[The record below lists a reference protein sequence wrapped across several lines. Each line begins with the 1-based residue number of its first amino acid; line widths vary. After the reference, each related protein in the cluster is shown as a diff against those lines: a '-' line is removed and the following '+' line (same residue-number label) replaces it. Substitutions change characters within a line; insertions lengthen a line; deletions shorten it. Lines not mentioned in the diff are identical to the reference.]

1 MTEQTFTPRPSQQKI
16 IETLLNAGGPVRLGV
31 SAVPGSGKTHI
42 LSFLA
47 SELVQ
52 RVEDEQEVLIVTLVN
67 AAVDNFRRRVDGF
80 VRQKGL
86 LPGFNYR
93 VCTLHSLAH
102 EIVQQ
107 RPSLVGLSQ
116 DFDIVDDRTAQL
128 ILREVVDSWLAAN
141 SDVITDYLLSN
152 VNLPP
157 LMRHALPELV
167 LSIAQNFIKRAKDL
181 RLTPFQVEDAY
192 RQKSASLPL
201 AQLGLDIYR
210 DYQNRLA
217 RTGVDFDDLIRLAYQ
232 AIELDPDF
240 LARLQRKWPYIL
252 EDEAQD
258 SSLLQQQIL
267 DTLAGAAG
275 TWVRVGDPNQA
286 IYETFT
292 TANPKYLR
300 EFLRRDEVIDLPM
313 PESGRSSASII
324 RLANFLI
331 DWTMDDHPL
340 PQIQDALGLPH
351 ITPTP
356 PDDPQPNP
364 PDQPDQLYFRA
375 EKYQPQQEIQA
386 IVRSVKQWL
395 KKNPDRTVAILDSR
409 NKRGVDVANAL
420 RRADVP
426 YVELLNSTA
435 ATRSTAGVL
444 GNVLKTLARP
454 GDARQLATVFNVWQ
468 RFNWDKEDLQPIFQ
482 WIEDALKNCPRLE
495 DYLWPRPG
503 HDWLENRLQYLAEE
517 HPGWAIQAELD
528 ELANERI
535 ANGEWAN
542 DDEIQMTAKRGE
554 WVNEEQT
561 QITNDEGQMTRDEST
576 SNLQSPISTSPISII
591 ETYLRDFKTLVRRWQ
606 EAAILPIDQLI
617 LLLAQDLF
625 DNPADLA
632 LAHKFAV
639 VLRRAANDHP
649 DYRLP
654 EFVEELAEI
663 ARNQRRFLGFDE
675 DATGFEPPAGKV
687 TVSTMHRAKGLEW
700 DRVYLMGLN
709 NWSFPSG
716 QPQDTYF
723 SEKWFV
729 RDSLNLEAEALAQ
742 LEALVNREVYI
753 EGFATEE
760 ARLDLVKERLRL
772 LFVGLTRA
780 RRELVVTWNLGTQ
793 VIGKP
798 DNQPAVPFV
807 ALQTWWEEQG
817 VRSME

>member
-1 MTEQTFTPRPSQQKI
+1 MAEIIFTPRPSQQKI
-16 IETLLNAGGPVRLGV
+16 IDTLLNAEGPVRLGV

-42 LSFLA
+42 LSYLA
-47 SELVQ
+47 SQLIR
-52 RVEDEQEVLIVTLVN
+52 RVADDQEVLIVTLVN

-80 VRQKGL
+80 VREQGL

-128 ILREVVDSWLAAN
+128 ILQEVVAGWLASHAELVE
-141 SDVITDYLLSN
+141 SYLLPGLN
-152 VNLPP
+152 IQP
-157 LMRHALPELV
+157 LMRQALPELI
-167 LSIAQNFIKRAKDL
+167 LAIAQNFIKRAKDR
-181 RLTPFQVEDAY
+181 RLAPYQLEDAY
-192 RQKSASLPL
+192 QRRHEMLPL
-201 AQLGLDIYR
+201 ARLGLDIYR

-217 RTGVDFDDLIRLAYQ
+217 RTGVDFDDLIRLAAQ

-240 LARLQRKWPYIL
+240 LARLQYKWPYIL

-267 DTLAGAAG
+267 QTLTGQAG

-292 TANPKYLR
+292 TADPENLR
-300 EFLRRDEVIDLPM
+300 EFLEQDGVISLPM
-313 PESGRSSASII
+313 PESGRSSASIVA
-324 RLANFLI
+324 LANYLI
-331 DWTMDDHPL
+331 DWTISEHPML
-340 PQIQDALGLPH
+340 QVREALGRPD
-351 ITPTP
+351 IQPTP
-356 PDDPQPNP
+356 PGDPQPNP
-364 PDQPDQLYFRA
+364 PDRPEEIHFRA
-375 EKYQPQQEIQA
+375 EKYRSQQEVQA
-386 IVRSVKQWL
+386 VVRSVKRWL
-395 KKNPDRTVAILDSR
+395 EKNPAKTVAILDAR

-444 GNVLKTLARP
+444 GNVLKYLARP
-454 GDARQLATVFNVWQ
+454 EDSRQLATLFHIWQ
-468 RFNWDKEDLQPIFQ
+468 RFDWDKEDLQPIFE
-482 WIEDALKNCPRLE
+482 WIEQAIKNCGRLE

-503 HDWLENRLQYLAEE
+503 RDWLDN
-517 HPGWAIQAELD
+517 QAELVLPVEEVEPLPDGD
-528 ELANERI
+528 E
-535 ANGEWAN
+535 
-542 DDEIQMTAKRGE
+542 T
-554 WVNEEQT
+554 
-561 QITNDEGQMTRDEST
+561 EGQPHSLAQLIRR
-576 SNLQSPISTSPISII
+576 
-591 ETYLRDFKTLVRRWQ
+591 YLLDFKALARRWHG
-606 EAAILPIDQLI
+606 AAILPIDQLI

-639 VLRRAANDHP
+639 VLRQTAADHP

-654 EFVEELAEI
+654 QFVEELAEI

-675 DATGFEPPAGKV
+675 ESIGFEPPPGKV

-709 NWSFPSG
+709 NYSFPSG

-742 LEALVNREVYI
+742 LEGLVSGEDYRE
-753 EGFATEE
+753 GLATEE
-760 ARLDLVKERLRL
+760 ARLDLVKERIRL

-780 RRELVVTWNLGTQ
+780 KQELVVTWNLGQ
-793 VIGKP
+793 QYPGKP
-798 DNQPAVPFV
+798 DNQPAIPLV
-807 ALQTWWEEQG
+807 ALQTWWEES
-817 VRSME
+817 RAST

>member
-1 MTEQTFTPRPSQQKI
+1 MIDKFIPRPSQQKI
-16 IETLLNAGGPVRLGV
+16 LDTILTAPGPIRVGV

-42 LSFLA
+42 LSYLA

-52 RVEDEQEVLIVTLVN
+52 RVGDEQEVLIVTLVN

-80 VRQKGL
+80 VRARGL

-116 DFDIVDDRTAQL
+116 DFDIVDERTSEL
-128 ILREVVDSWLAAN
+128 ILREVVEGWLASHAAQLE
-141 SDVITDYLLSN
+141 DYLLPT
-152 VNLPP
+152 VEIQP
-157 LMRHALPELV
+157 LMRQHLPELV
-167 LSIAQNFIKRAKDL
+167 LTIARNFIKRAKDYRLAPYELDDLL
-181 RLTPFQVEDAY
+181 RRNSD
-192 RQKSASLPL
+192 SLPL
-201 AQLGLDIYR
+201 AQLGIDIYR
-210 DYQNRLA
+210 EYQNRLA
-217 RTGVDFDDLIRLAYQ
+217 RTGVDFDDLIRLAAQ

-240 LARLQRKWPYIL
+240 LTRLRQRWPYIL

-267 DTLAGAAG
+267 ESLTGPGG

-292 TANPKYLR
+292 TADPTHLR
-300 EFLRRDEVIDLPM
+300 QFLQREGVVSLPM
-313 PESGRSSASII
+313 PESGRSTLSII
-324 RLANFLI
+324 GLANALI
-331 DWTMDDHPL
+331 DWTMSEHPR
-340 PQIQDALGLPH
+340 PEVQDALSLPS
-351 ITPTP
+351 IEPTLP
-356 PDDPQPNP
+356 SDPQANP
-364 PDQPDQLYFRA
+364 PDQPGQIHFRP
-375 EKYQPQQEIQA
+375 EKFRPPQEIQT

-395 KKNPDRTVAILDSR
+395 KQNPDKTAAILDAR
-409 NKRGVDVANAL
+409 NKRGVDIANAL

-444 GNVLKTLARP
+444 GNVLKYLARP
-454 GDARQLATVFNVWQ
+454 EDSRQLATVFHVWK
-468 RFNWDKEDLQPIFQ
+468 RHEWDLEDLQPIYQ
-482 WIEDALKNCPRLE
+482 QVETAIQNCPRLE

-503 HDWLENRLQYLAEE
+503 RNWLE
-517 HPGWAIQAELD
+517 
-528 ELANERI
+528 ERI
-535 ANGEWAN
+535 DEWRMAN
-542 DDEIQMTAKRGE
+542 DE
-554 WVNEEQT
+554 WVN
-561 QITNDEGQMTRDEST
+561 DESDIGAIET
-576 SNLQSPISTSPISII
+576 DPSNLPTFQPSNPPT
-591 ETYLRDFKTLVRRWQ
+591 LLADFRELVRRWQ
-606 EAAILPIDQLI
+606 QAAILPIDQLI

-639 VLRRAANDHP
+639 VLRRIAAEHS

-675 DATGFEPPAGKV
+675 DLVGFEPPPGKV
-687 TVSTMHRAKGLEW
+687 TVATMHRAKGLEW

-709 NWSFPSG
+709 NYSFPSG

-729 RDSLNLEAEALAQ
+729 RDSLNLEAEVLAQ
-742 LEALVNREVYI
+742 LEAIVNPEESYV
-753 EGFATEE
+753 EGMATEA
-760 ARLDLVKERLRL
+760 ARLDLVRERLRL
-772 LFVGLTRA
+772 FFVGLTRA
-780 RRELVVTWNLGTQ
+780 RQEVIVTWNTGQQYPNKL
-793 VIGKP
+793 
-798 DNQPAVPFV
+798 DNQPAIPFV
-807 ALQTWWEEQG
+807 ALQTWSQG
-817 VRSME
+817 VGSKE

>member
-1 MTEQTFTPRPSQQKI
+1 MTQPIFTPRPSQQEI
-16 IETLLNAGGPVRLGV
+16 IKTLLTADGPLRLGV

-42 LSFLA
+42 LSYLA
-47 SELVQ
+47 SQLVQ
-52 RVEDEQEVLIVTLVN
+52 RVDDEQEVLIVTLVN
-67 AAVDNFRRRVDGF
+67 AAVDNFRRRVDAF
-80 VRQKGL
+80 VREQGL

-116 DFDIVDDRTAQL
+116 DFDIVDDRTAQF

-141 SDVITDYLLSN
+141 TDMVTDYLLPN

-157 LMRHALPELV
+157 LMRQPLPALV

-181 RLTPFQVEDAY
+181 RLAPHQLTDAY
-192 RQKSASLPL
+192 RKQHDTLPL

-240 LARLQRKWPYIL
+240 LARLQRQWPYIL

-267 DTLAGAAG
+267 DTLAGAGG

-292 TANPKYLR
+292 TADPQHLR
-300 EFLRRDEVIDLPM
+300 EFLALENVIDLPM
-313 PESGRSSASII
+313 PESGRPSQSIML
-324 RLANFLI
+324 LANHLI
-331 DWTMDDHPL
+331 NWTIADHPH
-340 PQIQDALGLPH
+340 PQVQNALSLPH
-351 ITPTP
+351 IEPTP
-356 PDDPQPNP
+356 PGDPQPNP
-364 PDQPDQLYFRA
+364 PDRPDAIHFRA
-375 EKYQPQQEIQA
+375 EKYRPQQEIQA
-386 IVRSVKQWL
+386 IVRSVKRWL
-395 KKNPDRTVAILDSR
+395 QQNPKKTVAILDAR

-444 GNVLKTLARP
+444 GNVLKYLARP
-454 GDARQLATVFNVWQ
+454 TNSRQLATLFHVWK
-468 RFNWDKEDLQPIFQ
+468 RHEWDLEDLQPIFE
-482 WIEDALKNCPRLE
+482 WIEEALRNCARLE
-495 DYLWPRPG
+495 DYLHPRPG
-503 HDWLENRLQYLAEE
+503 HDWLDHQRKHLTEN
-517 HPGWAIQAELD
+517 HPDWAIQAELAEGWTD
-528 ELANERI
+528 EPI
-535 ANGEWAN
+535 ATDESPNGEQVNN
-542 DDEIQMTAKRGE
+542 DEAP
-554 WVNEEQT
+554 
-561 QITNDEGQMTRDEST
+561 ITNPLT
-576 SNLQSPISTSPISII
+576 LI

-606 EAAILPIDQLI
+606 DAAILPIDQLI

-625 DNPADLA
+625 DSPADLA

-639 VLRRAANDHP
+639 VLRRFATDHP

-654 EFVEELAEI
+654 EFVEELAQI

-675 DATGFEPPAGKV
+675 DSLGFEPPKGKV

-709 NWSFPSG
+709 NYSFPSG

-729 RDSLNLEAEALAQ
+729 RDSLNLEAEALGQ
-742 LEALVNREVYI
+742 LESLTNQEGYI
-753 EGFATEE
+753 EGLSTEE
-760 ARLDLVKERLRL
+760 ARIDLVKERVRL
-772 LFVGLTRA
+772 LFVGVTRA
-780 RRELVVTWNLGTQ
+780 KQELVVTWNVGQQML
-793 VIGKP
+793 GKP
-798 DNQPAVPFV
+798 DNQPSVPFV
-807 ALQTWWEEQG
+807 ALQTWGEEKG
-817 VRSME
+817 KSY